1 MTLKDY
7 RQTYY
12 TFSGKASNVARQ
24 LSFAGIAI
32 IWIFKTVNSN
42 QITVPVKL
50 ISPLIFFTISLASD
64 LLHYIAGTI
73 IWGLFQRHHEIK
85 STDSNNDPVL
95 SAPRQLNWPTNFFFT
110 VKLISVIIAYYLLL
124 KYFVEIWHI

>member
-12 TFSGKASNVARQ
+12 ELSGKASDVARQ

-32 IWIFKTVNSN
+32 IWIFKAGDNTK
-42 QITVPVKL
+42 ITIPHKL
-50 ISPLIFFTISLASD
+50 ITPLIFFTVSLASD
-64 LLHYIAGTI
+64 LLQYIIGTV
-73 IWGLFQRHHEIK
+73 IWGLFQRYHEKK
-85 STDSNNDPVL
+85 STDLNNDLIL
-95 SAPRQLNWPTNFFFT
+95 SAPRQFNWPILFFFF

-124 KYFVEIWHI
+124 NYFVEIWRI